1 MGTNTILLLILS
13 NVLIT
18 FAWYGH
24 LSWTAFTIM
33 LLSMLQVQQLYWNY
47 GVALLCLVAT
57 VYFCFY
63 Q

>member
-1 MGTNTILLLILS
+1 MGTNTILFLILN

-24 LSWTAFTIM
+24 LSLIALTIM
-33 LLSMLQVQQLYWNY
+33 LMSMLQVQQLHWNY
-47 GVALLCLVAT
+47 GGALLCLVAT